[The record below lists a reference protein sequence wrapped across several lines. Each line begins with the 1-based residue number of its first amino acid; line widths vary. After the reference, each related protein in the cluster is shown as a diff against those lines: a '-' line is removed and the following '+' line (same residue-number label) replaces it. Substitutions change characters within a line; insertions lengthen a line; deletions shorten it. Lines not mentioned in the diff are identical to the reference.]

1 MTLTVGRFRTLIR
14 TPVPIAAARCESWY
28 AALAAQDD
36 AALGAG
42 LARDNEW
49 LLIRH
54 LRVVTQWRA
63 DEADVD
69 VGHIWGKALRQAIES
84 ALANDADCVR
94 YANRRAAIADML
106 YRSALGERARQWAW
120 HRIGLIERAEV
131 SSEETLEVAVAG
143 LVRTPELIW
152 PVLQRIVAAEDATA
166 ALSAVLRA
174 LPASAWIK
182 LFAASPR
189 TAPYAWWVSQAVQT
203 ETPPAAEAPDAIE
216 LRASAEAR
224 KLLAWAAARPY
235 VVERHVETL
244 AVLLAA
250 LVWPSHV
257 EQDEVLRRRVGL
269 ARANLAPAK
278 ARIGEAPLIRLPPSR
293 FTPEDAEAEI
303 PARSNIAEETDPAP
317 EQTPPKLPELPD
329 PAQWQPTAWAGALF
343 WLGRIAASGAFAW
356 IEQQAE
362 LPADAL
368 RLLLRELAR
377 ALGVPDDDSALAAF
391 CGGNVPQAEAPGAI
405 TLHAEAIVA
414 QWSSWLDEA
423 APELAEPR
431 LLTVCRRSGRLRME
445 PGWIELHLPLTNV
458 DTSIRRLGLD
468 LDPGWLPW
476 LGCVLRICYDD

>member
-1 MTLTVGRFRTLIR
+1 MTLTVGRLRTLIR

-36 AALGAG
+36 AALGFG
-42 LARDNEW
+42 LARDDEW

-54 LRVVTQWRA
+54 LRVATQWRA

-69 VGHIWGKALRQAIES
+69 VGHIWGTALRQAIES

-131 SSEETLEVAVAG
+131 SSQDALEAAVAL
-143 LVRTPELIW
+143 LVRAPDLIW

-189 TAPYAWWVSQAVQT
+189 AAPYARWVGQAVQT
-203 ETPPAAEAPDAIE
+203 EPSPAAETPDAIE

-235 VVERHVETL
+235 VVERHVDTL

-250 LVWPSHV
+250 LVWPPHV
-257 EQDEVLRRRVGL
+257 EQGDVLRRRTGL
-269 ARANLAPAK
+269 ARATLAPAK

-293 FTPEDAEAEI
+293 HTLDDAEAEI
-303 PARSNIAEETDPAP
+303 PVAP
-317 EQTPPKLPELPD
+317 EQTRLPELPD

-343 WLGRIAASGAFAW
+343 WLGRIAASDAFAW
-356 IEQQAE
+356 IGQQAE

-391 CGGNVPQAEAPGAI
+391 CGGHVPQAEAPGAI
-405 TLHAEAIVA
+405 TRHAEAIVA
-414 QWSSWLDEA
+414 QWSNWLGEA

-431 LLTVCRRSGRLRME
+431 LLTVCRRGGRLRME
-445 PGWIELHLPLTNV
+445 PGWIELHLPLANV
-458 DTSIRRLGLD
+458 DTSIRQLGLD